1 MNYASWLFLG
11 VFLTFATAWVALVFV
26 PNEQLKDLQSQ
37 QDEITGELHPAPFT
51 GAQTRGMRVYV
62 ANGCVYCHSQQV
74 RGGDWNAD
82 LERGWGLRRS
92 HPKDYIYDL
101 PQQLGTM
108 RTGPDLA
115 NIGVRQPSP
124 AWHYLHL
131 YDPEITS
138 PGSNMPPHPF
148 LFEKRKVAGERSA
161 DALKLEGE
169 WAVGEAWEVVPR
181 AEARDLVKYLQRLD
195 QSYEIED

>member
-37 QDEITGELHPAPFT
+37 QDEITGELHPAPYT
-51 GAQTRGMRVYV
+51 GAEARGMRVYV

-82 LERGWGLRRS
+82 LERGWGSRRS
-92 HPKDYIYDL
+92 HPKDYIYDF

-148 LFEKRKVAGERSA
+148 LFETRKVAGERSA
-161 DALKLEGE
+161 DALKLEGK
-169 WAVGEAWEVVPR
+169 WAVGEGWEVVPR